1 MLDTQKT
8 IKFFDSVF
16 NFALIIGLG
25 SLVLLLNIF
34 LCILVGALCCR
45 RRSSKIKRSN
55 TLPQSLRLPV
65 GYVSQEGTRHQQETH
80 YQRNQINLE
89 MSSSPSELADS
100 TEVRYVPTATNSVYL
115 EEAPSYCEGRQFNR
129 SLPPSSRAE
138 YSLPQVLPRQQQ
150 TMSYVEYNQAYN
162 LPTVSI
168 HNPSDNNDDPKEYA
182 VPLIISNS
190 SKRPS
195 FLEYNHA
202 YNLPVPSSS
211 PVNTTG
217 YNKLMRSD
225 STGTVP
231 IDNPDAMEIHPD
243 FLHHSHQSS
252 STQSS
257 QPLTN
262 SYSRL
267 VLPTDYLVPVQNQG
281 SVIIHDYEEIL
292 PKEPIPVEQN
302 LAYSTSCHQ

>member
-1 MLDTQKT
+1 M
-8 IKFFDSVF
+8 
-16 NFALIIGLG
+16 
-25 SLVLLLNIF
+25 LLNIF

-45 RRSSKIKRSN
+45 RRSNKIKRSN
-55 TLPQSLRLPV
+55 TLPHSLRLPV
-65 GYVSQEGTRHQQETH
+65 GYVSRDNPRHQQETH

-100 TEVRYVPTATNSVYL
+100 TEVRYVPTGTNSVYL
-115 EEAPSYCEGRQFNR
+115 EDDPLYCEGRHFSQAV
-129 SLPPSSRAE
+129 PTSSRVE
-138 YSLPQVLPRQQQ
+138 YSLPQVPSRKKQA
-150 TMSYVEYNQAYN
+150 MSYVEYNQSYN

-168 HNPSDNNDDPKEYA
+168 HDDPSDKNDELKEYA
-182 VPLIISNS
+182 VPLVIPND

-217 YNKLMRSD
+217 YNRLLRTD
-225 STGTVP
+225 STAMVP
-231 IDNPDAMEIHPD
+231 VDSPDATEIHPD
-243 FLHHSHQSS
+243 FLHNSHQSS
-252 STQSS
+252 SIQSS
-257 QPLTN
+257 QPLEN

-267 VLPTDYLVPVQNQG
+267 LLPTDYLVPIQNRG
-281 SVIIHDYEEIL
+281 SVVMHDYEEIL